1 MSATRKPPKPLVT
14 LRDALPATPSLP
26 QEAPPLQREP
36 VHKRLAR
43 ATKRQADLVEQIRQL
58 KAEWSAKNIKAQAT
72 RIPIA
77 TSEITYVE
85 TKRRELQS
93 QLMAAQ
99 AEIGECNC
107 EIRQNKAKHQGNG
120 NGNKPQP
127 LKNHPTFDRYF
138 RLSAENLLPPG
149 LLKQVEADAK
159 TSLAHALS
167 TGVEG

>member
-1 MSATRKPPKPLVT
+1 LSHSETHCPPRRRCPRKRHRSSASPF
-14 LRDALPATPSLP
+14 
-26 QEAPPLQREP
+26 
-36 VHKRLAR
+36 HKRLAR

-77 TSEITYVE
+77 TSEITHVE